1 MKWWL
6 KSSNHMFNHLKD
18 AVSWIETRIKFRPKT
33 DLIRMADA
41 YKLLGVDLKNIKK
54 IHIAGTNGKGSVAS
68 FMTHILMEDGYKV
81 GTFTSPYL
89 VRFNERIKVNFED
102 ISDHDLL
109 ELINIIYDFNQTYEK
124 TFGEP
129 LAFFELLTLM
139 SFLYFKKENVDYMV
153 MEVGL
158 GGLLDATNVLNY
170 DLSLIT
176 SIGFDHMKQL
186 GNTLESIA
194 FNKLGIL
201 KPGNHLITTVD
212 PSLHTYFKDYLK
224 DMDVTYDLLTLDD
237 IKILSYEPVS
247 FIFEDVTYT
256 LSLIGE
262 YQFLNAL
269 LAIKASFYLFRDL
282 EPSIIQKAL
291 LKAKWAGRLEKM
303 APNIYID
310 GAHNTHAILALKE
323 TVLHTFKDHHIYVLY
338 SALGDKDSKSML
350 DIIRS
355 FSHKIMMTRFPDVRF
370 LDLKPYLEVNDLY
383 FEDVKDAL
391 SYFKKIEDPKKLLLI
406 TGSLHFVGY
415 IKQNEKI
422 LF

>member
-1 MKWWL
+1 
-6 KSSNHMFNHLKD
+6 MFNVLKD

-41 YKLLGVDLKNIKK
+41 YKLLGVDLSGIKK

-68 FMTHILMEDGYKV
+68 FISHILIEQGYKV

-89 VRFNERIKVNFED
+89 VRFNERIKLNFKD
-102 ISDHDLL
+102 ISDDDLL
-109 ELINIIYDFNQTYEK
+109 ELINIIYDFNETYLK

-139 SFLYFKKENVDYMV
+139 SFLYFKKEEVDYMV

-224 DMDVTYDLLTLDD
+224 DLNVTSQFITMDDL
-237 IKILSYEPVS
+237 KIESFMPVS
-247 FIFEDVTYT
+247 FWYKDVLHT
-256 LSLIGE
+256 LSLLGD
-262 YQFLNAL
+262 YQFLNAA
-269 LAIKASFYLFRDL
+269 LAIEALFYI
-282 EPSIIQKAL
+282 EPHIDPKVIQKAL
-291 LKAKWAGRLEKM
+291 LKATWAGRLEKLSDHV
-303 APNIYID
+303 YID
-310 GAHNTHAILALKE
+310 GAHNTHAMESLRK
-323 TVLHTFKDHHIYVLY
+323 TVKSTFKDQDVYVLF
-338 SALGDKDSKSML
+338 SALGDKDIKGML
-350 DIIRS
+350 DMVRS
-355 FSHKIMMTRFPDVRF
+355 FSKKVIVTSFPDPRF
-370 LDLKPYLEVNDLY
+370 VDIKSHIDETDIYID
-383 FEDVKDAL
+383 DVKDAIH
-391 SYFKKIEDPKKLLLI
+391 YFNQIDNTHKVLLI

-415 IKQNEKI
+415 IKQNEKR
-422 LF
+422 FF